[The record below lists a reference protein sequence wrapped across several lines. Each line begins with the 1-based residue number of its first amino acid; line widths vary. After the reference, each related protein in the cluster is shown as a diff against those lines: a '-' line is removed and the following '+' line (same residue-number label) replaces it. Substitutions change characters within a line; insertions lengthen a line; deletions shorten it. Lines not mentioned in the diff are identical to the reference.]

1 MMTAEQLLGSIFERA
16 LQGKLVEQR
25 VSEGT
30 GEDLFQKIQAEKQ
43 RLIKSGE
50 LKKPKPVEPITEDEI
65 PFDIPET
72 WKWVRVESIVTL
84 NPKNE
89 LADDTETAFIP
100 MTLVA
105 DGYSNH
111 HTFEVRKWG
120 EIKKGFS
127 HFADGDIGVAKITP
141 CFQNRKSV
149 IFKKLIN
156 GFGAGTTEL
165 TIVRPF
171 TDSCCPE
178 YLLAVFKSESFIK
191 KGMKSFTGT
200 AGQQRIHKDF
210 LRTYVMPLPPLEEQ
224 KRIVAKLEELMQFVE
239 QYAQASTRL
248 NTLNASFPDQMK
260 KSILQQAVMG
270 KLMPQDPND
279 EPASVL
285 LKKIVEEKLKLI
297 KEGKIKKEQELDQI
311 SEDEIPFDIPENW
324 KWARLGSLITVRG
337 GKRLPA
343 GKQLVTEKTDHIYI
357 RVTDM
362 KNETVDMSDLHYLTD
377 DIYEGIKSYIIRKE
391 DIFIV
396 IVGSTIG
403 KAGIIPDELDGMNL
417 TENAA
422 RLTPY
427 YVDKEFLLKM
437 ITSDFMQSQFIDKT
451 HQVGQP
457 KLALFR
463 LKDSLIP
470 VPPLNE
476 QKRIVQ
482 KLKELSPQIDVLRT
496 ETK

>member
-1 MMTAEQLLGSIFERA
+1 MMTAEQLKASILQMA
-16 LQGKLVEQR
+16 MQGKLVEQR
-25 VSEGT
+25 AEEGT
-30 GEDLFQKIQAEKQ
+30 GEELFQRIQNVQQE
-43 RLIKSGE
+43 LIKSNQI
-50 LKKPKPVEPITEDEI
+50 KKNKKHVDLTEDEI
-65 PFDIPET
+65 PFDVPET
-72 WKWVRVESIVTL
+72 WKWTKLSEIIDFRMGKTPPRAEMVYWADDIPWVSIADMIDGKVISETKEGISKRALEEKFGGQISPKGTLIMSFKLTVGKVSVLGMDAVHNEAIISVIPFVNDDFAIRNYLLYMLPFLSTLANSKKAIMGFTL
-84 NPKNE
+84 NSTS
-89 LADDTETAFIP
+89 L
-100 MTLVA
+100 
-105 DGYSNH
+105 SNLP
-111 HTFEVRKWG
+111 V
-120 EIKKGFS
+120 
-127 HFADGDIGVAKITP
+127 
-141 CFQNRKSV
+141 
-149 IFKKLIN
+149 
-156 GFGAGTTEL
+156 
-165 TIVRPF
+165 
-171 TDSCCPE
+171 
-178 YLLAVFKSESFIK
+178 
-191 KGMKSFTGT
+191 
-200 AGQQRIHKDF
+200 
-210 LRTYVMPLPPLEEQ
+210 PLPPLEEQ
-224 KRIVAKLEELMQFVE
+224 KRIVAKIEELMPFVE
-239 QYAQASTRL
+239 QYAKASTRL
-248 NTLNASFPDQMK
+248 NTLNASFPEQMK

-270 KLMPQDPND
+270 ELVPQDPND

-285 LKKIVEEKLKLI
+285 LKKIAEEKQKLI
-297 KEGKIKKEQELDQI
+297 KEGKIKKEQALDPI

-362 KNETVDMSDLHYLTD
+362 KNETVDMSDLRYLTD
-377 DIYEGIKSYIIRKE
+377 DIYEGIKSYIIKKE

-457 KLALFR
+457 KLAIFR

-482 KLKELSPQIDVLRT
+482 KLKELIPQIDVLRT